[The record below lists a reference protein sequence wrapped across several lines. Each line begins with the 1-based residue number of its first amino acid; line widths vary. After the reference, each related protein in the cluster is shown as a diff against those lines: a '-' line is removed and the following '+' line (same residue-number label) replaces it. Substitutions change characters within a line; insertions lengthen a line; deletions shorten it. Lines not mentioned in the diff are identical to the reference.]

1 MRWACVQLL
10 EMCDDVRDNTMVDL
24 GVRVEDRAD
33 GPSLWKLD
41 DASTLRR
48 EVRRRHGAGE
58 CACTNR
64 VSN

>member
-1 MRWACVQLL
+1 VQLL

-48 EVRRRHGAGE
+48 EVRRKARSG
-58 CACTNR
+58 R
-64 VSN
+64 VRMHS